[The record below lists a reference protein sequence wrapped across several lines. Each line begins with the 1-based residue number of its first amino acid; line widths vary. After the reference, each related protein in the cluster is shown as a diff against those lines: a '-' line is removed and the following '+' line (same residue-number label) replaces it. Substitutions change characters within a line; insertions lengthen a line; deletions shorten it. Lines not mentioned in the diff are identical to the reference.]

1 MKKVYDNVVEAIGYT
16 PLVKLNSVTDG
27 LDCNI
32 YVKLEYLNPG
42 GSIKDRIGKYII
54 EEAEQSGRL
63 KPGGV
68 IVEATSGNTG
78 VGLAMSA
85 TLKGYSCIFVVAD
98 KQSKEKVD
106 VLRAFGAEVIVTPT
120 AVAPED
126 PRSYYSVADR
136 LVRETP
142 NAILANQYHNPEN
155 PRTHYETTGPELW
168 DQIGDKLTHFVVG
181 LGTGG
186 TVTGTG
192 RYLKE
197 QNPDIQIVG
206 IDPEGSIL
214 LDLHAGNEDAEAESY
229 KVEGIGE
236 DFLPTSL
243 DLSVVDSMV
252 RVYDKEC
259 FVMARRLVQE
269 ESIFTG
275 GSGGAAVVGA
285 LKYAREHN
293 LGPDDTLVVILPD
306 GGRSYM
312 GKIFND
318 VWMRENGYLD
328 RQKRTFVAQDIQS
341 SKDGSDV
348 ITVSVNATVEDVVA
362 VMKKYGISQAPVVD
376 DGAHLVGVV
385 REVDLLTHMLSSEHQ
400 HTKGESI
407 AAIVNREPLTI
418 SADTPMANL
427 LPQVNDDGVAI
438 ITDDH
443 KHVLGILTK
452 IDLLHFLSAQ
462 VE

>member
-1 MKKVYDNVVEAIGYT
+1 MNQVFDNVVDAIGNT

-27 LDCNI
+27 LPCNM

-42 GSIKDRIGKYII
+42 GSIKDRIGAYII
-54 EEAEQSGRL
+54 DEAEKSGRL

-168 DQIGDKLTHFVVG
+168 GQIGDTLTHFIVG

-192 RYLKE
+192 KYLKE
-197 QNPDIQIVG
+197 KNPDIQIVG
-206 IDPEGSIL
+206 VDPEGSIL
-214 LDLHAGNEDAEAESY
+214 LDLHAGEDGVAESY

-243 DLSVVDSMV
+243 DLSVIDSMV

-285 LKYAREHN
+285 IKYAREHN
-293 LGPDDTLVVILPD
+293 LGPEDTVVIILPD

-318 VWMRENGYLD
+318 VWMRENGYLE
-328 RQKRTFVAQDIQS
+328 RQKRSYAAADIQS
-341 SKDGSDV
+341 AKGHAEL
-348 ITVSVNATVEDVVA
+348 ITVHVDATMESVVGL
-362 VMKKYGISQAPVVD
+362 MKEHSISQAPVVD
-376 DGAHLVGVV
+376 ADGLLVGSVS
-385 REVDLLTHMLSSEHQ
+385 EVDLLTHMLASDHQ
-400 HTKGESI
+400 HVRGEAIES
-407 AAIVNREPLTI
+407 IVNRNPLVI
-418 SADTPMANL
+418 AADTPMTTL
-427 LPQVNDDGVAI
+427 LPQVNEAGVAI
-438 ITDDH
+438 IVDSDH
-443 KHVLGILTK
+443 RVSGILTK
-452 IDLLHFLSAQ
+452 IDLLDFLSAQ